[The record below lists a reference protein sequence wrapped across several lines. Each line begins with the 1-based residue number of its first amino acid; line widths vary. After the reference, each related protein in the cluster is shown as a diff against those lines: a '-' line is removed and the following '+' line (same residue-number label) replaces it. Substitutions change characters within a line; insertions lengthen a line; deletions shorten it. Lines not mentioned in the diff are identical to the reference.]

1 MTNWR
6 GHALAENQ
14 DNMLL
19 YKNIDIAE
27 PALLILA
34 SKFLKISFYSDVYMK
49 LVDD

>member
-6 GHALAENQ
+6 RHVPAENQ

-19 YKNIDIAE
+19 YKNIDIVM

-34 SKFLKISFYSDVYMK
+34 SKFLKISFYTDVYVK